1 MNTHQS
7 RKMIRL
13 ERWFE
18 ASSNSVHSQNSI
30 AVEHT
35 VDIMNDGQPVK
46 EHGHLATRTLERD
59 FAEIRRIEAA
69 LTRIDDGAYGFIS
82 DAIMRVIGIICA
94 SFRMLT
100 FALITT
106 RRGAMFGVHPA
117 SMKGVIGA
125 SVAR

>member
-1 MNTHQS
+1 MNTRQS

-18 ASSNSVHSQNSI
+18 ASSNSVHSQNAI

-35 VDIMNDGQPVK
+35 VDIMNDGQPVN
-46 EHGHLATRTLERD
+46 HLATRTLERD

-82 DAIMRVIGIICA
+82 DATMRVIGIICA
-94 SFRMLT
+94 SFRMPT

-106 RRGAMFGVHPA
+106 RRDAMFGVHPA

>member
-1 MNTHQS
+1 
-7 RKMIRL
+7 MIRL

-18 ASSNSVHSQNSI
+18 ALLNSVHSRN
-30 AVEHT
+30 AKHT
-35 VDIMNDGQPVK
+35 VDIMNDAQPVK
-46 EHGHLATRTLERD
+46 EHGHLAVRTLERD

-100 FALITT
+100 FASITA

-125 SVAR
+125 SIVR

>member
-1 MNTHQS
+1 MNTRQS

-18 ASSNSVHSQNSI
+18 ASSNSVHSQNAI

-35 VDIMNDGQPVK
+35 VDIMNDGQPVN
-46 EHGHLATRTLERD
+46 HLATRTLERD

-82 DAIMRVIGIICA
+82 DATMQVIGIICA
-94 SFRMLT
+94 SFRMPT

-106 RRGAMFGVHPA
+106 RRDAMFGVHPA